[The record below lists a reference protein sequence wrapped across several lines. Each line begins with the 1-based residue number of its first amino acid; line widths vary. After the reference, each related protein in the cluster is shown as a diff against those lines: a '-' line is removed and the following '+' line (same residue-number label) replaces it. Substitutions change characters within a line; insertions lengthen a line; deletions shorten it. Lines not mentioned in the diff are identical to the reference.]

1 MNCPASK
8 RRVEVR
14 RLQLEESLEQ
24 AMVQLRAKKRECT
37 DYRKRGCHVT
47 AKGTGVLK
55 SLPRAANDGNDMMR
69 RKGAD
74 RGAAGRMGGRTN
86 PGTRRAVLPASAKKG
101 PNNSDLAALRRKI
114 TTLRAR
120 VGGGGAAAGFVKQR
134 FLYVKRCCKL
144 IFITNANHL
153 KHYMTRSAL

>member
-1 MNCPASK
+1 MYNAQ
-8 RRVEVR
+8 RTQGTRQTH
-14 RLQLEESLEQ
+14 LQLEESLEQ

-37 DYRKRGCHVT
+37 DYRKRLD
-47 AKGTGVLK
+47 AMLQQKGTGVLK
-55 SLPRAANDGNDMMR
+55 SRFRGRQMMENDMMR

-86 PGTRRAVLPASAKKG
+86 PGTRRAVLPPASAKKG

-120 VGGGGAAAGFVKQR
+120 VGGGGAAAGFV
-134 FLYVKRCCKL
+134 
-144 IFITNANHL
+144 
-153 KHYMTRSAL
+153 